1 MFEGVQDSKSI
12 FRKQVYDNYL
22 LILMC
27 LKQFRIPHIDQHP
40 LVQSLP
46 DLKKALTHFEQEL
59 PSLYENMY
67 GKGSENGQT

>member
-1 MFEGVQDSKSI
+1 
-12 FRKQVYDNYL
+12 
-22 LILMC
+22 MC

-59 PSLYENMY
+59 PTLYENMY
-67 GKGSENGQT
+67 GKGSENRQTE